1 MLLLTHC
8 TFSPYRLPLRQPW
21 VSARGGFA
29 VREGWLVRL
38 ATDAGLIGYGD
49 CAPLPQAGTES
60 MDSAVACLSGW
71 AATLPGLPLEAAL
84 GRVTASLSPGSLPEG
99 APAARCG
106 LETAL
111 LDLLA
116 QQAGLSLAR
125 WLNLSS
131 SSAVKVNAVLG
142 GLDGQ
147 VIERALAALAEGYS
161 VLKLKVGL
169 AAGHEEIR
177 LLHDLAQRLP
187 VGVSLRLDA
196 NRAWNERE
204 AENFLGALAGLP
216 VESVED
222 PLAHP
227 DGAGWLRLQDKVPF
241 PLAADESLR
250 IMGAEAVFDRTPVRR
265 VVLKPM
271 VLGGLVA
278 ALALA
283 RRACEADVECVVTT
297 TVDSAVGVTAALH
310 LAAAVA
316 NDLAH
321 GLATSPWLESD
332 VGNPPR
338 ATGGMLCLV
347 DRPGLGCIP
356 GERSEHSEKIFL
368 S

>member
-1 MLLLTHC
+1 MRLTHC
-8 TFSPYRLPLRQPW
+8 TFAPYRLPLRQPW
-21 VSARGGFA
+21 VSARGGFV

-38 ATDAGLIGYGD
+38 ETDAGLIGFGD

-71 AATLPGLPLEAAL
+71 AAALPGLSLEVAL
-84 GRVTASLSPGSLPEG
+84 GRISTNAAE
-99 APAARCG
+99 APAACCG

-116 QQAGLSLAR
+116 QQAGLPLAR
-125 WLNLSS
+125 WLNPHSF
-131 SSAVKVNAVLG
+131 AIVKVSAMLG
-142 GLDGQ
+142 GLDSQ
-147 VIERALAALAEGYS
+147 VVARAQAAVAEGYS

-169 AAGHEEIR
+169 ASRHEEIPS
-177 LLHDLAQRLP
+177 LHDLARGLP
-187 VGVSLRLDA
+187 AGVSMRLDA
-196 NRAWNERE
+196 NCAWNERE
-204 AENFLGALAGLP
+204 AEDFLGALAGLP

-222 PLAHP
+222 PLANP
-227 DGAGWLRLQDKVPF
+227 DRAGWLRLQANVPF

-250 IMGAEAVFDRTPVRR
+250 IMGADAVFNLPPVRR

-271 VLGGLVA
+271 VLGGLVP

-283 RRACEADVECVVTT
+283 RRAREAGVECVVTT

-321 GLATSPWLESD
+321 GLATSAWLRCD
-332 VGNPPR
+332 VGGAPLVAEGVLRP
-338 ATGGMLCLV
+338 GG
-347 DRPGLGCIP
+347 DPGLGCRP
-356 GERSEHSEKIFL
+356 ET
-368 S
+368 

>member
-1 MLLLTHC
+1 MKIGITHC
-8 TFSPYRLPLRQPW
+8 TFASYRLPLRQPW
-21 VSARGGFA
+21 ASARGGFV

-38 ATDAGLIGYGD
+38 VTDAGLIGYGD
-49 CAPLPQAGTES
+49 CAPLPQAGTEG
-60 MDSAVACLSGW
+60 MDSAVACLSDW
-71 AATLPGLPLEAAL
+71 AAILPGLSLEAAL
-84 GRVTASLSPGSLPEG
+84 GSIGAIAPG
-99 APAARCG
+99 APAACCA

-116 QQAGLSLAR
+116 QEAGLPLAR
-125 WLNLSS
+125 WLNPD
-131 SSAVKVNAVLG
+131 AATEVRVNAVLG
-142 GLDGQ
+142 GLDSRT
-147 VIERALAALAEGYS
+147 VERALAAVAEGYS

-169 AAGHEEIR
+169 AAGHEEIP
-177 LLHDLAQRLP
+177 LLHDLARCLP
-187 VGVSLRLDA
+187 AGVSLRLDA
-196 NRAWNERE
+196 NCAWNDRE
-204 AENFLGALAGLP
+204 AEDFLGAVAGLP

-222 PLAHP
+222 PLANP
-227 DGAGWLRLQDKVPF
+227 DTAGWLRLQAKVPF

-250 IMGAEAVFDRTPVRR
+250 IMGADVVFNQPSVRR

-271 VLGGLVA
+271 VRGGLVS

-283 RRACEADVECVVTT
+283 RRAREADVECVVTT

-321 GLATSPWLESD
+321 GLATSAWLEGD

-338 ATGGMLCLV
+338 PTGGVLRLV

-356 GERSEHSEKIFL
+356 GEET
-368 S
+368 

>member
-1 MLLLTHC
+1 MRLARC
-8 TFSPYRLPLRQPW
+8 TFAPYRLPLRQPW
-21 VSARGGFA
+21 ASARGGFA

-38 ATDAGLIGYGD
+38 ATEAGLTGYGD
-49 CAPLPQAGTES
+49 CAPLPQTGTES
-60 MDSAVACLSGW
+60 ADSAVACLSDW
-71 AATLPGLPLEAAL
+71 VAVLSGLSPQEAL
-84 GRVTASLSPGSLPEG
+84 GRITASSAE

-116 QQAGLSLAR
+116 QQAGTPLAH
-125 WLNLSS
+125 WLNPCSS
-131 SSAVKVNAVLG
+131 GVVKVNAMLG
-142 GLDGQ
+142 GLDRQ
-147 VIERALAALAEGYS
+147 VIERALAAVAEGYS

-169 AAGHEEIR
+169 AAVHEEIR
-177 LLHDLAQRLP
+177 LLHDLVHRLP
-187 VGVSLRLDA
+187 ADVSLRLDA
-196 NRAWNERE
+196 NRAWSAVE

-222 PLAHP
+222 PLANP

-241 PLAADESLR
+241 PLAADESMR
-250 IMGAEAVFDRTPVRR
+250 IMGVNAVFDRTPVRR

-271 VLGGLVA
+271 VLGGLAA

-283 RRACEADVECVVTT
+283 RRAREADVECVVTT

-338 ATGGMLCLV
+338 ATGGVLCLAA
-347 DRPGLGCIP
+347 RPGLGCIP
-356 GERSEHSEKIFL
+356 GERNEHSEKIFL

>member
-1 MLLLTHC
+1 MRLTHC
-8 TFSPYRLPLRQPW
+8 TFAPYRLPLRQPW
-21 VSARGGFA
+21 VSARGGFV

-38 ATDAGLIGYGD
+38 VTDAGLIGYGD

-71 AATLPGLPLEAAL
+71 TATLPGLSLEAAL
-84 GRVTASLSPGSLPEG
+84 GRITASAAE
-99 APAARCG
+99 APAACCG

-116 QQAGLSLAR
+116 QQAGLPLAR
-125 WLNLSS
+125 WLNPRSS
-131 SSAVKVNAVLG
+131 VAVKVNAVLG
-142 GLDGQ
+142 GLDLQ
-147 VIERALAALAEGYS
+147 VTERALAAVAEGYS

-169 AAGHEEIR
+169 AAGHEEIP
-177 LLHDLAQRLP
+177 LLHDLVRCLP
-187 VGVSLRLDA
+187 AGVSLRLDA
-196 NRAWNERE
+196 NCAWNEAE
-204 AENFLGALAGLP
+204 AEDFLGALAGLP

-222 PLAHP
+222 PLASP
-227 DGAGWLRLQDKVPF
+227 DRAGWLRLQAEVPF

-250 IMGAEAVFDRTPVRR
+250 IMGADAVFNQPSVRR

-271 VLGGLVA
+271 VLGGLVS

-283 RRACEADVECVVTT
+283 RRAREADVECVVTT

-321 GLATSPWLESD
+321 GLATSAWLLRD
-332 VGNPPR
+332 VGEAP
-338 ATGGMLCLV
+338 LV
-347 DRPGLGCIP
+347 AEGVLRLGSDPGLGCCP
-356 GERSEHSEKIFL
+356 VTGGKNIF
-368 S
+368 

>member
-1 MLLLTHC
+1 MRLARC
-8 TFSPYRLPLRQPW
+8 TFAPYRLPLRQPW
-21 VSARGGFA
+21 VSARGGFV

-38 ATDAGLIGYGD
+38 VTDAGLTGYGD

-71 AATLPGLPLEAAL
+71 AAALPGLSLEAAL
-84 GRVTASLSPGSLPEG
+84 GRVTASAAE
-99 APAARCG
+99 APAACCG

-116 QQAGLSLAR
+116 QQAGLPLAR
-125 WLNLSS
+125 WLNPR
-131 SSAVKVNAVLG
+131 SSAVVKVNAVLG
-142 GLDGQ
+142 GLDQQ
-147 VIERALAALAEGYS
+147 VTERALAAVAEGYS

-169 AAGHEEIR
+169 AAGHEEIP
-177 LLHDLAQRLP
+177 LLHDLVRCLP
-187 VGVSLRLDA
+187 AGVSLRLDA
-196 NRAWNERE
+196 NCAWNEAE
-204 AENFLGALAGLP
+204 AEDFLGALAGLP

-222 PLAHP
+222 PLASP
-227 DGAGWLRLQDKVPF
+227 DRAGWLRLQAEVPF

-250 IMGAEAVFDRTPVRR
+250 IMGADAVFNQPSVRR

-271 VLGGLVA
+271 VLGGLVS

-321 GLATSPWLESD
+321 GLATSAWLLRD
-332 VGNPPR
+332 VGEAP
-338 ATGGMLCLV
+338 LV
-347 DRPGLGCIP
+347 AEGVLRLGSDPGLGCCP
-356 GERSEHSEKIFL
+356 VTGEKNIF
-368 S
+368 

>member
-1 MLLLTHC
+1 MRLTHC
-8 TFSPYRLPLRQPW
+8 TFAPYRLPLRQPW

-38 ATDAGLIGYGD
+38 VTDAGLIGYGD

-71 AATLPGLPLEAAL
+71 AATLPGLPLKAAL
-84 GRVTASLSPGSLPEG
+84 GRITASAAG
-99 APAARCG
+99 APAACCG

-116 QQAGLSLAR
+116 QQAGLPLAR
-125 WLNLSS
+125 WLNPRSS
-131 SSAVKVNAVLG
+131 VAVKVNAVLG
-142 GLDGQ
+142 GLGEQ
-147 VIERALAALAEGYS
+147 TIERASAAVAAGYS

-169 AAGHEEIR
+169 AAGHEEIP
-177 LLHDLAQRLP
+177 LLHDLVRYLP
-187 VGVSLRLDA
+187 AGVSLRLDA
-196 NRAWNERE
+196 NCAWNETE
-204 AENFLGALAGLP
+204 AEDFLGALAGLP

-222 PLAHP
+222 PLASP
-227 DGAGWLRLQDKVPF
+227 DRAGWFRLQAKVPF

-250 IMGAEAVFDRTPVRR
+250 IMGADAVFNQPSVRR

-271 VLGGLVA
+271 VLGGLVS

-283 RRACEADVECVVTT
+283 RRAREADVECVVTT

-321 GLATSPWLESD
+321 GLATSAWLLRD
-332 VGNPPR
+332 VGEAP
-338 ATGGMLCLV
+338 LV
-347 DRPGLGCIP
+347 AEGVLRLGSDPGLGCCP
-356 GERSEHSEKIFL
+356 VTGEKNIF
-368 S
+368 

>member
-1 MLLLTHC
+1 VRLTHC
-8 TFSPYRLPLRQPW
+8 TFTPYSLPLRQPW
-21 VSARGGFA
+21 VSARGGFV

-38 ATDAGLIGYGD
+38 VTDAGLIGYGD

-71 AATLPGLPLEAAL
+71 AATLPGLSLEVAL
-84 GRVTASLSPGSLPEG
+84 GRVTASAAG
-99 APAARCG
+99 APAACCG

-116 QQAGLSLAR
+116 QQAGLPLAR
-125 WLNLSS
+125 WLNPRSS
-131 SSAVKVNAVLG
+131 AAVKVNAVLG
-142 GLDGQ
+142 GVDSQ
-147 VIERALAALAEGYS
+147 VIKRALAAVAEGYS

-169 AAGHEEIR
+169 AAGHEEIP
-177 LLHDLAQRLP
+177 LLHDLARCLP
-187 VGVSLRLDA
+187 AGVSLRLDA
-196 NRAWNERE
+196 NCAWNEKE
-204 AENFLGALAGLP
+204 ADDFLSALAGLP

-222 PLAHP
+222 PLANP
-227 DGAGWLRLQDKVPF
+227 DMAEWLRLQAKVPF

-250 IMGAEAVFDRTPVRR
+250 IMGADAVFTQPPVRR

-271 VLGGLVA
+271 VLGGLVS

-283 RRACEADVECVVTT
+283 HQAREVGVECVVTT

-321 GLATSPWLESD
+321 GLATSTWLLRDIGEAPL
-332 VGNPPR
+332 VAEGVLRLGN
-338 ATGGMLCLV
+338 
-347 DRPGLGCIP
+347 DPGLGCCP
-356 GERSEHSEKIFL
+356 VT
-368 S
+368 